1 MGWKPLAA
9 AGAAYAVVMC
19 AVVVLRAW
27 STTDFRDFWQT
38 AEHFRR
44 TGQISFELGVH
55 NYLPAFTI
63 LMTPWSLLPLEVA
76 LVCFTLLSLGLLAA
90 TVWMLER
97 ELVGGT
103 AMRPSPATLAAL
115 GLLLPYVTSCSVL
128 GALGLVLLFLIA
140 ATWHLAHRGRDEL
153 AGIALGLAAVI
164 KLLPALLIL
173 YFLLVRRWRVAGAA
187 VATAGLLGLVVPLL
201 VLGAQPALELHGQF
215 FREAVLGHSA
225 WTTIYAERPRK
236 AAFSNNSLPI
246 VLRRLFSPVNGG
258 KSETGEL
265 FVNLAHLPS
274 SVIAALYVAL
284 AAFFLIGS
292 AAPLSGRIR
301 SARPPPAAA
310 DHRRTVFAQ
319 WCCLML
325 LLSPLMWT
333 HYLVLAYFPLL
344 VLADRVV
351 PAQRSPG
358 RPCGVSLAALGLWL
372 LGALL
377 LAWPAARA
385 AGAQLGSVAALWSA
399 LTIIALRSVPATP
412 EPPAH
417 RE

>member
-76 LVCFTLLSLGLLAA
+76 LVVFTLLSLGLLAA

-140 ATWHLAHRGRDEL
+140 ATWHLAQRGRVGL
-153 AGIALGLAAVI
+153 AGVALGLAAVI
-164 KLLPALLIL
+164 KLLPAVLIA
-173 YFLLVRRWRVAGAA
+173 YFLLARRWRVAVAA
-187 VATAGLLGLVVPLL
+187 AATAGLLGLAVPLL
-201 VLGAQPALELHGQF
+201 VLGAQPTLELHGQF
-215 FREAVLGHSA
+215 FKEAVLAHSA
-225 WTTIYAERPRK
+225 WTTIHAERPRK

-246 VLRRLFSPVNGG
+246 VLRRLLSPVNGG

-274 SVIAALYVAL
+274 SGIAAVYLAL
-284 AAFFLIGS
+284 AALFLIGS
-292 AAPLSGRIR
+292 AAPLSGKVRAI
-301 SARPPPAAA
+301 RPPPAAA
-310 DHRRTVFAQ
+310 DHQRTVFAQ

-351 PAQRSPG
+351 PARRRPG
-358 RPCGVSLAALGLWL
+358 RPCGVSLAALGFWL
-372 LGALL
+372 FGALL

-399 LTIIALRSVPATP
+399 LTIIALRPVPATP